1 MNHIIVDSLSHPE
14 MCAGVEVSV
23 RTRRGIE
30 MRKTELGSVIRSMQD
45 YRSGETFEQLVHRK
59 FAPFFG
65 KSVREIAQKLGVSVS
80 ASSKAVSY
88 SVCRAILGVKASRI
102 AEFEKAGVQLKT
114 IRLEPSGGLKEAM
127 SFQNIRYGEIIH
139 EEEWEESDWHD
150 TISRRFF
157 FIVFRKKPGGGPL
170 DAVLEN
176 AFFWAMPR
184 QDMEEAEAFW
194 RDTRD
199 KVRDGDYSH
208 FLKQSETR
216 VCHVRP
222 KAQNAADT
230 TPTPQGG
237 RAKKYC
243 YWLNR
248 PYVLDIVRRHLP

>member
-1 MNHIIVDSLSHPE
+1 M
-14 MCAGVEVSV
+14 
-23 RTRRGIE
+23 
-30 MRKTELGSVIRSMQD
+30 
-45 YRSGETFEQLVHRK
+45 
-59 FAPFFG
+59 
-65 KSVREIAQKLGVSVS
+65 
-80 ASSKAVSY
+80 
-88 SVCRAILGVKASRI
+88 CRAILGVRANRI

-114 IRLEPSGGLKEAM
+114 IRLEPNGGLKEAM
-127 SFQNIRYGEIIH
+127 SFQNIRYADIVN
-139 EEEWEESDWHD
+139 EEDWEESDWHN
-150 TISRRFF
+150 TITRRFF
-157 FIVFRKKPGGGPL
+157 FIVFRKKAGGGPL

-199 KVRDGDYSH
+199 KVIDGDYEH

-230 TPTPQGG
+230 MPTPQGG
-237 RAKKYC
+237 HAKKLC

-248 PYVLDIVRRHLP
+248 QYVLDIVNAAN